1 MPKKFDN
8 TKTQILEQEKVIK
21 REEINSS
28 SSQISPIQRNFCTP
42 SSIQLFSLLACGK
55 ARALT
60 KGTKHMTG
68 HLHQLPCLRIKQ

>member
-1 MPKKFDN
+1 MGGTPEQQPTINFLGLFLLSLFSQMPKKFDN

-42 SSIQLFSLLACGK
+42 SSIQL
-55 ARALT
+55 
-60 KGTKHMTG
+60 
-68 HLHQLPCLRIKQ
+68 